1 MGPGAGLRWLGRWA
15 GSATGSHWSTP
26 GIGESDAVGSVGVAG
41 DAELA
46 PVVKAM
52 MSATQGQQI
61 GGIGSPAI
69 LPVPDMVD
77 LEPPGALAP
86 GDPTPAV
93 TLLDGEA
100 GAVGHDAGLA
110 SHAEG
115 CAVDVG
121 LHPGLGVTGH
131 EPAQIVGQG
140 RSQVQVTTSLA
151 VGVGADVDHHQ
162 VAVVVGTGDGLGRQ

>member
-1 MGPGAGLRWLGRWA
+1 M
-15 GSATGSHWSTP
+15 
-26 GIGESDAVGSVGVAG
+26 E
-41 DAELA
+41 
-46 PVVKAM
+46 AM
-52 MSATQGQQI
+52 MSATQGEQI
-61 GGIGSPAI
+61 CGIGSPAV
-69 LPVPDMVD
+69 LPMPDMMD

-86 GDPTPAV
+86 GDPTAAV
-93 TLLDGEA
+93 ALLDGEA

-110 SHAEG
+110 ADAEG

-131 EPAQIVGQG
+131 EPAQAVGQG
-140 RSQVQVTTSLA
+140 RAQVHMGVGPA